1 MATAWFQRET
11 KFVCCY
17 IAIYLCLTQ
26 SNAFLGKNIGLPS
39 LTPKV
44 KPKPAAKRDDEH
56 PRHDVQTRVPA
67 HVACWSKCA
76 CITRLEMS
84 GIKKNTAN
92 FSQVEAGH
100 IFVLK
105 YTGRVVSKNIIS
117 ALPASV
123 WSKNNGG
130 GGAGPP
136 GPSPGSAT
144 ALSTYNLQNV
154 FQLALTFLTNYCQSN
169 VIAL

>member
-1 MATAWFQRET
+1 MATAWFQKET

-44 KPKPAAKRDDEH
+44 KPKRAAKRDDEH

-67 HVACWSKCA
+67 HAAWWSKCA

-84 GIKKNTAN
+84 GIKKKTAN

-105 YTGRVVSKNIIS
+105 YTGRVVSKILFRPFRPQFGLKIT
-117 ALPASV
+117 
-123 WSKNNGG
+123 GG
-130 GGAGPP
+130 GRPP
-136 GPSPGSAT
+136 RAPPLDPPLLYQHTIYKMYFS
-144 ALSTYNLQNV
+144 LL
-154 FQLALTFLTNYCQSN
+154 
-169 VIAL
+169 